1 MRSVGW
7 RGIRRT
13 ASEPRGAP
21 DVYSIGFRNYGPMHP
36 AEVGSCLIIA
46 AACYA
51 ALLTHVVSCAHDRLW
66 GLLAFGAVLVPVGIL
81 HGIGVWFGVW

>member
-1 MRSVGW
+1 
-7 RGIRRT
+7 
-13 ASEPRGAP
+13 
-21 DVYSIGFRNYGPMHP
+21 MHP
-36 AEVGSCLIIA
+36 AEVGSCVLFA

-66 GLLAFGAVLVPVGIL
+66 GLLAFGALIVPVGIL

>member
-1 MRSVGW
+1 
-7 RGIRRT
+7 
-13 ASEPRGAP
+13 
-21 DVYSIGFRNYGPMHP
+21 MHP